1 MRRFFR
7 TLTRSVCASMVL
19 VGIAGLTNL
28 AMELGANSATTP
40 ELSPGEVVAS
50 RFLSDDD
57 MGSVSQP
64 SAETAATSDDE
75 SASLSAVLF
84 SPALI
89 YPTAVANADPA
100 GDNAKTATTGSIDH
114 GAAVADRRS
123 APIRNNALFN
133 DAQITSIRGR
143 LKLSADQ
150 QQYWPPV
157 EAALR
162 AIAWRHKSDAS
173 RKTAHRAPGTL
184 DAGEIEGLKSAAM
197 PLIMRLRDDQKN
209 EVRQLAR
216 LMGLDSVAS
225 QL

>member
-1 MRRFFR
+1 
-7 TLTRSVCASMVL
+7 MVL

-57 MGSVSQP
+57 MGSVPQP

-75 SASLSAVLF
+75 SASLSAMLF
-84 SPALI
+84 SPALM

-100 GDNAKTATTGSIDH
+100 GDNAKTATTGSIDY
-114 GAAVADRRS
+114 GAALAPPADRQSAR

-133 DAQITSIRGR
+133 DAQITSIRQR